1 MYPEF
6 SRSNANVRTA
16 SSSAPLQVL
25 KLWRLPYAALISL
38 AEDVVRGA
46 FVRVDFQCH
55 ERCCVHRGTRTPTFS
70 VPVASIGVES
80 LPVISFVARF
90 VQVTLT
96 GLDFP
101 LGVFSFTLNPSAE
114 THLPNPRFLRVN
126 PVLCLASLSVIVQV
140 AARAPIDIDV
150 DVDMDIHG
158 TQHFCRST
166 QPSL

>member
-1 MYPEF
+1 M
-6 SRSNANVRTA
+6 
-16 SSSAPLQVL
+16 QVL

-55 ERCCVHRGTRTPTFS
+55 KRCCVHRGTRTPTFS

-114 THLPNPRFLRVN
+114 SALSACSSCAVSCFAVCDCAGRRPCSVHRHRHRRRHGHPRHTALLQIDTTIPVN
-126 PVLCLASLSVIVQV
+126 KGAVESREAIKRP
-140 AARAPIDIDV
+140 
-150 DVDMDIHG
+150 
-158 TQHFCRST
+158 
-166 QPSL
+166 

>member
-16 SSSAPLQVL
+16 SLSAPLQVL

-55 ERCCVHRGTRTPTFS
+55 KRCCVHRGTRTPTFS

-90 VQVTLT
+90 LQVTLT

-101 LGVFSFTLNPSAE
+101 LGVFSFT
-114 THLPNPRFLRVN
+114 HLPNARFLRVN
-126 PVLCLASLSVIVQV
+126 SVLCLASLSVIVQV
-140 AARAPIDIDV
+140 AACALSIDIDV
-150 DVDMDIHG
+150 NVDMDIHG
-158 TQHFCRST
+158 TRHFCRST

>member
-1 MYPEF
+1 MCSP
-6 SRSNANVRTA
+6 
-16 SSSAPLQVL
+16 
-25 KLWRLPYAALISL
+25 
-38 AEDVVRGA
+38 
-46 FVRVDFQCH
+46 
-55 ERCCVHRGTRTPTFS
+55 RGTRTPTFS
-70 VPVASIGVES
+70 VPVASIGAES
-80 LPVISFVARF
+80 LLVVSFVARF

-140 AARAPIDIDV
+140 AARALSIDIDI

-158 TQHFCRST
+158 TRHFCRST

>member
-1 MYPEF
+1 MP
-6 SRSNANVRTA
+6 
-16 SSSAPLQVL
+16 APFQVL

-46 FVRVDFQCH
+46 FVRVDFQRHKLAMLCS
-55 ERCCVHRGTRTPTFS
+55 RPGTRTPTFS

-90 VQVTLT
+90 LQVTLT

-114 THLPNPRFLRVN
+114 S
-126 PVLCLASLSVIVQV
+126 ALS
-140 AARAPIDIDV
+140 A
-150 DVDMDIHG
+150 
-158 TQHFCRST
+158 C
-166 QPSL
+166 

>member
-1 MYPEF
+1 MRSYNVTLQCNSVFLSSKGQFLISKSIKIRSRSLYPEF

-55 ERCCVHRGTRTPTFS
+55 KRCCVHRGTRTPTFS

-90 VQVTLT
+90 LQVTLT

-114 THLPNPRFLRVN
+114 S
-126 PVLCLASLSVIVQV
+126 ALS
-140 AARAPIDIDV
+140 A
-150 DVDMDIHG
+150 
-158 TQHFCRST
+158 C
-166 QPSL
+166 